1 MFFTLFAV
9 VQTPRQERVR
19 LAIPM
24 VIALIIGVGVAY
36 VSREYPRYSYLAISV
51 ALVAIIIIWLTMVKL
66 P

>member
-1 MFFTLFAV
+1 
-9 VQTPRQERVR
+9 
-19 LAIPM
+19 M